1 MAVEEEQLAPNKMM
15 NAGIVANVVTG
26 QMNVELVEVVLEE
39 EADQETVEADLRKYI
54 NK

>member
-15 NAGIVANVVTG
+15 NAGIVASVVTG
-26 QMNVELVEVVLEE
+26 LMNAELVEVGPEG
-39 EADQETVEADLRKYI
+39 EADQEAVEADLRKYI